1 MQRLVEIGVGIMWL
15 VSFNEYVLGCS
26 DEEENR
32 VEPVG
37 YNPFVPKVFPM
48 WPVSTLDL
56 MVGREGFEPSTIGL
70 KAQKGDL

>member
-26 DEEENR
+26 DKEENR

-37 YNPFVPKVFPM
+37 HNSFAPKVLPM
-48 WPVSTLDL
+48 
-56 MVGREGFEPSTIGL
+56 
-70 KAQKGDL
+70 